1 MRLTKRDEYRLRTLI
16 RLGNAKR
23 MEEGVASAS
32 SLALQDKLPF
42 RFLEAIL
49 LKLRVKVTLRS
60 RECDSA
66 WQTNTRKKRAG
77 ARPTDPADGLLAEL
91 LSSKP
96 A

>member
-1 MRLTKRDEYRLRTLI
+1 MRLTKRGDYPLRTLI
-16 RLGNAKR
+16 RLGIAKR
-23 MEEGVASAS
+23 MEEGMVSAAG
-32 SLALQDKLPF
+32 LALQEKLPF

-49 LKLRVKVTLRS
+49 FKLCVNVTLRS

-66 WQTNTRKKRAG
+66 SQPNTRKKRAET
-77 ARPTDPADGLLAEL
+77 RHTDPADAFLAVL

>member
-1 MRLTKRDEYRLRTLI
+1 MRLTKRGDDPLRPLI
-16 RLGNAKR
+16 RLGIARR
-23 MEEGVASAS
+23 MEEGVVSAA
-32 SLALQDKLPF
+32 SLALQEKLPF

-49 LKLRVKVTLRS
+49 FKLCLNVTLRS

-66 WQTNTRKKRAG
+66 SQPNTRKKRAE
-77 ARPTDPADGLLAEL
+77 ARHADPADGLLAEL